1 MAADPSRRRPQHHPA
16 VLSTLFFFHRLDLEF
31 RAAYPDH
38 VSIFLSTAPFLADGI
53 RRRRLHANPA
63 KLVARVKRVVE
74 EAAALKEMSRDLLT
88 QKQELIDQIRVS
100 LMAQRRMTQRL
111 LAASGLPPMSEEDE
125 TVHNS
130 LNEVIQDWT
139 AQVSPI
145 TREIEDQDKKKDAN
159 QIFSTIM

>member
-16 VLSTLFFFHRLDLEF
+16 VHDVLSTLTDASGTLADVQRRLDLEF
-31 RAAYPDH
+31 RAAYPD
-38 VSIFLSTAPFLADGI
+38 
-53 RRRRLHANPA
+53 HANPA

-111 LAASGLPPMSEEDE
+111 LAASGLPPMSDEDE

-159 QIFSTIM
+159 QIFFSTIM